1 MKQKFYHILISI
13 VTTFVVAMFFSCDSN
28 FEDIR
33 KIDTTE
39 RFPGGIA
46 ENFTLIYT
54 DSALIK
60 ATLTSPLNE
69 DYSNQEFPFQEFPD
83 GLQVDFFDKEK
94 NKSTVT
100 ADYGIIY
107 QATEMSD
114 LRGHVVLL
122 THDGKK
128 LETSQLYWDQKNQ
141 WVFTAEKFTFTNPE
155 DGTIMNGEGIE
166 FSQDFENGRG
176 QVRAYKVDGVKDID
190 VEEDQEPL
198 PSGEGSE
205 IKE

>member
-1 MKQKFYHILISI
+1 
-13 VTTFVVAMFFSCDSN
+13 MFFSCDSN

-69 DYSNQEFPFQEFPD
+69 DYSNQKFPFQEFPD

>member
-1 MKQKFYHILISI
+1 MKQRFNHIFINI
-13 VTTFVVAMFFSCDSN
+13 VTVAAVAMFFSCDSS

-33 KIDTTE
+33 KIDASE
-39 RFPGGIA
+39 RFPGGIS
-46 ENFTLIYT
+46 ENFRLIYT

-60 ATLTSPLNE
+60 ATLTSPLSE
-69 DYSNQEFPFQEFPD
+69 DYSNQEFPYQEFPK
-83 GLQVDFFDKEK
+83 GLKVDFFDKEK
-94 NKSTVT
+94 NKSTVI

-107 QATEMSD
+107 QATDMSD
-114 LRGHVVLL
+114 LRGNVVLL

-128 LETSQLYWDQKNQ
+128 LETLQLYWDQKNQ
-141 WVFTAEKFTFTNPE
+141 WVFTREKFTFTNPE

-176 QVRAYKVDGVKDID
+176 QIRAYKVDGVKDIE
-190 VEEDQEPL
+190 VQEEEP
-198 PSGEGSE
+198 GAEQQTE

>member
-1 MKQKFYHILISI
+1 MKQRINHIFISI
-13 VTTFVVAMFFSCDSN
+13 VTVSAVAMFFSCDSS

-33 KIDTTE
+33 KIDTSE

-46 ENFTLIYT
+46 ENFYLIYT

-60 ATLTSPLNE
+60 ATLTSPLSE
-69 DYSNQEFPFQEFPD
+69 DYSNQEFPYQEFPK
-83 GLQVDFFDKEK
+83 GLKVDFFDKEK
-94 NKSTVT
+94 NKSTVI
-100 ADYGIIY
+100 ADYGIVY
-107 QATEMSD
+107 QATDMSD
-114 LRGHVVLL
+114 LRGNVVLL

-141 WVFTAEKFTFTNPE
+141 WVFTKEKFTFTNPE

-166 FSQDFENGRG
+166 FSQDFEQGRG

-190 VEEDQEPL
+190 VQEEE
-198 PSGEGSE
+198 SGTPQTD

>member
-1 MKQKFYHILISI
+1 
-13 VTTFVVAMFFSCDSN
+13 MFFSCDSS

-33 KIDTTE
+33 KIDVSE
-39 RFPGGIA
+39 HFPGGVA
-46 ENFTLIYT
+46 ENFRLIYT

-60 ATLTSPLNE
+60 ATLTSPLSK
-69 DYSNQEFPFQEFPD
+69 DYSNQEFPYQEFPQ
-83 GLQVDFFDKEK
+83 GLKVDFFDKEK
-94 NKSTVT
+94 NKSTVI

-107 QATEMSD
+107 QATDMSD
-114 LRGHVVLL
+114 LRGNVVLL

-141 WVFTAEKFTFTNPE
+141 WVFTQEKFTFTNPE

-190 VEEDQEPL
+190 VQEEETGTQQQTNIQE
-198 PSGEGSE
+198 
-205 IKE
+205 